1 MRNRIGHADDEILS
15 MQNRAAQLANLLEQI
30 ASEDWPRI
38 ETGFAQLKTLSRD
51 VRSAAVKRDGLN
63 VRDPNDVADQGN
75 PEALALLRRKL
86 ELIAGSLD
94 QSARMISER
103 RAAIAALLA

>member
-1 MRNRIGHADDEILS
+1 MKRINFNDEISALNTRS
-15 MQNRAAQLANLLEQI
+15 AQLANLLEQI

-38 ETGFAQLKTLSRD
+38 ETGFAQLKTLSSD
-51 VRSAAVKRDGLN
+51 TTPAGVKRDGLN
-63 VRDPNDVADQGN
+63 VSDPNVADQGK
-75 PEALALLRRKL
+75 PREDLALLRRKL

-103 RAAIAALLA
+103 RAAIAELLA